1 MPQKYS
7 LEGAH
12 KVWLDGELI
21 PQTPAKITY
30 EYPDNTEIIR
40 LANEGNF
47 TVAKYDS
54 PIKIS
59 FEFKATYDEYP
70 FTWGYSDGADPI
82 RESWTDKLWYI
93 KVNRKPIRFDVQ
105 RKISTIN
112 VSMKV
117 LLTDWNFVEDAED
130 RSDLTI
136 SVNLIEY
143 CPQMNLETDASVE
156 HHLIQN
162 REARGW
168 AAKRSQ

>member
-7 LEGAH
+7 LKGAH

-21 PQTPAKITY
+21 PQTPEKITY

-40 LANEGNF
+40 LANESNF
-47 TVAKYDS
+47 TVAKLDS

-59 FEFKATYDEYP
+59 FEFKCTYNEYP
-70 FTWGYSDGADPI
+70 WTWGYSQGADPI

-93 KVNRKPIRFDVQ
+93 KVNRKPIRFEVQ
-105 RKISTIN
+105 RSISTIN

-117 LLTDWNFVEDAED
+117 LLTDWSFVEDAND
-130 RSDLTI
+130 NSDLTI

-143 CPQMNLETDASVE
+143 FPQNNLETDATVE
-156 HHLIQN
+156 HHLILN
-162 REARGW
+162 RTARGW
-168 AAKRSQ
+168 AT